1 MQCVFPAA
9 RAELLQFDALRV
21 IAPVFLSRVIP
32 LAAFAARQVNYR
44 SDIFLFASH
53 SFSQPR

>member
-1 MQCVFPAA
+1 MFPAA

-32 LAAFAARQVNYR
+32 LAALNARQVNYG
-44 SDIFLFASH
+44 SDVFLFTRH